1 MKILSNYI
9 LFVNKT
15 NEFIGKYSSWLTT
28 FLVLVVVYD
37 VVLRYAFNISSVGMQ
52 ELEWHVFAVLFL
64 MGAAYTL
71 LKDDHVRVDLFY
83 SKFNEKQKAW
93 TNFVGTLLF
102 LIPFILIVIYTSANY
117 VNNSFV
123 LSESSPDPG
132 GIPAR
137 YILKSFIPLSFFFLL
152 LQGIALLF
160 KSILTIMNHSEE
172 KI

>member
-9 LFVNKT
+9 KFVDKT
-15 NEFIGKYSSWLTT
+15 NEFIGKSSSWLTT

-93 TNFVGTLLF
+93 TNFIGSLLF

-123 LSESSPDPG
+123 LNESSPDPG

-160 KSILTIMNHSEE
+160 KSMLTIMNYSEE